1 MCVCVCVR
9 RTAGTPGSKSPA
21 GSGGA
26 CSSVPEVKTPTAPQ
40 NKALQNVKGEH
51 PSVRPFVDS
60 LCLNSTENSAQR
72 ANHKN
77 G

>member
-1 MCVCVCVR
+1 MSDFVIRIRLHLTVLLCLC

-51 PSVRPFVDS
+51 PSVSLLDDS
-60 LCLNSTENSAQR
+60 QCL
-72 ANHKN
+72 H
-77 G
+77 